1 MELQGA
7 KQSFD
12 FILLAGLAIS
22 VFISDRHRG
31 IAKWIRENHPQTS
44 HQITKKLLKA
54 GKKKGYEKIIYWVKG
69 IRRHLYWCATSTKQG
84 FEQLILAKW
93 KSFIMH
99 VANRHTNHPDQLF
112 QNCAHDELQRR
123 KWIKIGN
130 NLDHRI
136 KIHIEGPLT
145 SEALK
150 FLSSRMSHYAC
161 WPPFS

>member
-44 HQITKKLLKA
+44 HFYDIGHVARSITKKLLKA

-130 NLDHRI
+130 HLDYGA
-136 KIHIEGPLT
+136 K
-145 SEALK
+145 SK
-150 FLSSRMSHYAC
+150 
-161 WPPFS
+161 